1 MHSVRTRAMGSVDDE
16 EQTGHP
22 TETLRGRVRRVV
34 PLLVAALAAGVLAGV
49 LPPAEVARACTCVP
63 FTPIEAMERADAVF
77 HGRVTRMRWIEA
89 PDPDAFDAEV
99 TFQVFDWWKGPEGPT
114 FTLHTAGGPTLC
126 DFPLVVGERYL
137 VFAKEESPG
146 HFIRPPCS
154 GTHEYNADFARGL
167 GPPVVVAP
175 VEEPP
180 AVTCDPC
187 DAPPPPSDALL
198 SASAVFHGWAIEIEH
213 MGEGRVGPR
222 RITFEVVRWWKG
234 GLESVVTLDVPYG
247 YWTCFD
253 NPFGMSRREFRDDGY
268 IVYADRDLESGA
280 LVAQR
285 CGRTARFG
293 RDEASALGP
302 GSPPD
307 GATETATAGPTPTA
321 SPTGVPGE
329 PVTATATPVVT
340 PVAPPEPEPTRTP
353 PIGASPAAP
362 GLPGPPAYFPLALDS
377 HFVGSDSLEP
387 VGQVRSSDRRE
398 GADTRDAP

>member
-1 MHSVRTRAMGSVDDE
+1 MSATCLGTRGA
-16 EQTGHP
+16 
-22 TETLRGRVRRVV
+22 GRSGG
-34 PLLVAALAAGVLAGV
+34 LS
-49 LPPAEVARACTCVP
+49 
-63 FTPIEAMERADAVF
+63 RADHDTTARVHACAVF
-77 HGRVTRMRWIEA
+77 GGVPAYLRRLDYSGSLIDNIERLA
-89 PDPDAFDAEV
+89 LDPDGYFHRE
-99 TFQVFDWWKGPEGPT
+99 PE
-114 FTLHTAGGPTLC
+114 
-126 DFPLVVGERYL
+126 FPPREELREQRYL

-187 DAPPPPSDALL
+187 EAPPPPSDALL

-247 YWTCFD
+247 DWTCFD
-253 NPFGMSRREFRDDGY
+253 SPFGMSRREFRDDGY

-307 GATETATAGPTPTA
+307 GATETATVGPTPTA

-387 VGQVRSSDRRE
+387 VGQRSWRRIPPSQSRTAEMSD
-398 GADTRDAP
+398 G